1 VLASAT
7 ADAMTA
13 LGREP
18 ESSSAA
24 GLALLIGITFVQG
37 IIGLWLCALLLG
49 RGVKRGRAAI
59 VAGLAIWV
67 LSAVYSA
74 IYFGAG
80 FPSVMPA
87 GVVWWPVAW
96 ALVEY
101 PLAIFVGALTL
112 PKKK

>member
-1 VLASAT
+1 
-7 ADAMTA
+7 
-13 LGREP
+13 
-18 ESSSAA
+18 
-24 GLALLIGITFVQG
+24 
-37 IIGLWLCALLLG
+37 
-49 RGVKRGRAAI
+49 
-59 VAGLAIWV
+59 

-87 GVVWWPVAW
+87 GIVWWPVAW